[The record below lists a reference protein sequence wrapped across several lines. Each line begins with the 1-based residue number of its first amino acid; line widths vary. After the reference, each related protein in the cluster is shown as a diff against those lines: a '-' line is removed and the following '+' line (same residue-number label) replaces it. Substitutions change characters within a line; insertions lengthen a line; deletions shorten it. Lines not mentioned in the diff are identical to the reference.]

1 MSSYNL
7 SISLYPTLVLSHNS
21 NYCLPGLC
29 LVSAYA
35 EASIEE
41 FLGDII

>member
-1 MSSYNL
+1 MSSYSL
-7 SISLYPTLVLSHNS
+7 SISLYPTPVLSHNS
-21 NYCLPGLC
+21 NYCVPGVC

-41 FLGDII
+41 FLGDIM